1 MATCPNCDAEFS
13 GRYCSNCG
21 QRAVAHLRPTL
32 HDLSH
37 EAFHEFSHVDN
48 KIIRT
53 LKLLLFKPGM
63 LTREFFEGKRARSVS
78 PIRLYLLASVLFF
91 GVIALQPSNLHVS
104 VRKADAQMERAAQKI
119 NAHPEIL
126 GDALAH
132 AFPKVMFI
140 LMPLFALVVF
150 ALYCRSEPLYVPH
163 LYFAVHY
170 HAYAFIIL
178 ALFEAMAFIPMRFK
192 YIPRIAMILWVIV
205 YLAIALRRVYGG
217 TRGVTALKTTAI
229 VSVYLVLVVLAM
241 AAIAFVTMRR
251 LG

>member
-1 MATCPNCDAEFS
+1 MSACPNCDAEFS
-13 GRYCSNCG
+13 GRFCSNCG

-37 EAFHEFSHVDN
+37 EAFHELSHVDN
-48 KIIRT
+48 KILRT
-53 LKLLLFKPGM
+53 LKLLLFEPGM

-91 GVIALQPSNLHVS
+91 GVIALQPSNLHVNIT
-104 VRKADAQMERAAQKI
+104 KGDAQMERAARQI

-132 AFPKVMFI
+132 AFPKVMFV

-150 ALYCRSEPLYVPH
+150 ALYYRSEPLYVPH

-170 HAYAFIIL
+170 HAFAFTAL
-178 ALFEAMAFIPMRFK
+178 ALFEAMSFIPWRYKF
-192 YIPRIAMILWVIV
+192 IPRIAVLVWVIG
-205 YLAIALRRVYGG
+205 YLPVALRRVYGG
-217 TRGVTALKTTAI
+217 SRGMTALKTSAL
-229 VSVYLVLVVLAM
+229 VVVYLMFVIIAM
-241 AAIAFVTMRR
+241 AGIAFVTMRR